1 MFRRTDIELLP
12 RGNKTLLSKETT
24 MTGKSSERNQVS
36 VWMPGSHPGKT
47 DGQEEAKDREVA
59 TQRRHT
65 EAKLY
70 RRDVLPAFLVIRRQI
85 SQYHNRVRLGR
96 GTLQLQASVR
106 DPSSTLGSLGTNP
119 RPRLTMTPCT
129 AWISLTEDI

>member
-1 MFRRTDIELLP
+1 MFRRTDIEMLP

-36 VWMPGSHPGKT
+36 AWMPGSQPGKT

-59 TQRRHT
+59 TQRRDT

-70 RRDVLPAFLVIRRQI
+70 RRDGLPAFLVIRRQI
-85 SQYHNRVRLGR
+85 N
-96 GTLQLQASVR
+96 
-106 DPSSTLGSLGTNP
+106 
-119 RPRLTMTPCT
+119 
-129 AWISLTEDI
+129 